1 MTGHSKES
9 TQLDEN
15 GKKSWHNNTW
25 DHKASLYKHPSLPLA
40 SKFSKGYFEKFLS
53 LWAFIKTIGTVSGI
67 RNRGSW
73 WGKMDRPPNETI
85 KVNIVKA

>member
-9 TQLDEN
+9 TQLDVYSFRKMARN
-15 GKKSWHNNTW
+15 HDIIIHGIIRLPYINN
-25 DHKASLYKHPSLPLA
+25 KHPSLPLA

-67 RNRGSW
+67 RNRGS
-73 WGKMDRPPNETI
+73 
-85 KVNIVKA
+85 